1 MKKFLFSIVALL
13 CLTAFSANAQIISY
27 SQTKITKIKK
37 EKEKEKKPGY
47 FQQSVDLEFGGLSE
61 NINTAIG
68 ANYIAGYRFN
78 DVVFLGG
85 GVGLSMID
93 GYSYSD
99 PYDACYYGEVQARLF
114 ANSRFYLTTTRL
126 QPFFDISA
134 GITYLEEERHYYE
147 YNDWGIMLNP
157 QFGVNYKIKEKL
169 SFYINLGF
177 QFMPLHDDETSYPL
191 LKIGVT
197 F

>member
-27 SQTKITKIKK
+27 SQTKITKIK
-37 EKEKEKKPGY
+37 KEKKPGY

-93 GYSYSD
+93 GDS
-99 PYDACYYGEVQARLF
+99 YDACYYGEVQARLF
-114 ANSRFYLTTTRL
+114 ANGRFYLTTTRL

-134 GITYLEEERHYYE
+134 GITYLEEERLYDE
-147 YNDWGIMLNP
+147 YNDLGIMLNP